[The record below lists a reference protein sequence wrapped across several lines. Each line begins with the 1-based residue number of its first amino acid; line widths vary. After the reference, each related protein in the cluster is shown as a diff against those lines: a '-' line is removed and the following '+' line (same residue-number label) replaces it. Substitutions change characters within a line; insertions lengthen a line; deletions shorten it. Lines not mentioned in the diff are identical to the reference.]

1 MPLLR
6 RARAA
11 ALCTAALAVGCL
23 AVATPAVADPAPGN
37 PSSCLQSGPDL
48 RYLVIFSP
56 GTGQETAQDTIAAD
70 CGATTIYYP
79 QIAVAVATSPDPAF
93 ADRVGMNRAYSA
105 QAEAYY
111 DSSTDGTPEVSKKSD
126 EIKANLPSVTSDP
139 AAVSTANRSS
149 QQWDMSMIKAQAANR
164 ADKGSGQVVVGVLDS
179 GIDAQQPNL
188 AQAIDP
194 AESAGC
200 VSGAPDTSES
210 AWEPTTSAHGTHV
223 AGTIAAADDGKG
235 ISGVAPGVKVA
246 SVKVVDDN
254 GYIYPEAAVC
264 GFMWAAQNGMA
275 IANNSYFIDPWVFT
289 CADTPG
295 QNVVYTAVQRAV
307 AYATAHG
314 VLSIAAA
321 GNQGVDLTNPGQ
333 DTRSPDN
340 VDSGDQQQ
348 RQLGDDCAQLPAG
361 LPGVVTVSSVGADE
375 LKAGYSS
382 YGLGA
387 IDLTAPGGDSHQ
399 RADNGAS
406 CVLSTVPD
414 GYASACGT
422 SMAAPHV
429 SGVAALLAS
438 VHPHASPRQLTQLL
452 NDQATPVAC
461 PSDYDLNGTGTQDA
475 YCTGDSSYNSFYGH
489 GLVNALAAVTDD
501 LPSGQSTSNSINA
514 LLTTPPASAATQNPP
529 VDCTATDP
537 ADATCTTPDTGS
549 QLQSQSVK
557 SSTKDTPVNAPA
569 SAPTSAPAEGGVP
582 PVVSSLIPDGV
593 W

>member
-11 ALCTAALAVGCL
+11 ALCTALLAVGCL
-23 AVATPAVADPAPGN
+23 TTATAVSADPLPDSQG
-37 PSSCLQSGPDL
+37 SCLQSGPDL
-48 RYLVIFSP
+48 RYLVVFNP
-56 GTGQETAQDTIAAD
+56 GTAQAIAENTITAE
-70 CGATTIYYP
+70 CGTTTIYYP
-79 QIAVAVATSPDPAF
+79 QIAVAVATSPDPTF
-93 ADRVGMNRAYSA
+93 ADRIGPNRAYSA
-105 QAEAYY
+105 QAQAYY
-111 DSSTDGTPEVSKKSD
+111 DSTTDGTPEVSKKSD
-126 EIKANLPSVTSDP
+126 EIKANLPSVTNNPSS
-139 AAVSTANRSS
+139 VSATNWTS
-149 QQWDMSMIKAQAANR
+149 QQWDMNMIKADQAHR
-164 ADKGSGQVVVGVLDS
+164 IDKGSSQVVVGVLDS

-188 AQAIDP
+188 TQAIDP
-194 AESAGC
+194 AASAGC
-200 VSGAPDTSES
+200 VSGVPDTTES
-210 AWEPTTSAHGTHV
+210 SWEPTTSAHGTHV

-289 CADTPG
+289 CAGTTG

-307 AYATAHG
+307 AYATSHG

-321 GNQGVDLTNPGQ
+321 GNQGVDLSNPSQ
-333 DTRSPDN
+333 DTSSPDN

-382 YGLGA
+382 YGLGS

-399 RADNGAS
+399 HSSKGSN
-406 CVLSTVPD
+406 CVLSTVPG

-438 VHPHASPRQLTQLL
+438 LHPHASPRQLTVLL
-452 NDQATPVAC
+452 NEQATPVAC

-489 GLVNALAAVTDD
+489 GLVNALAAVTDN
-501 LPSGQSTSNSINA
+501 LPSGQSTSNSATQGQI
-514 LLTTPPASAATQNPP
+514 TPPLS
-529 VDCTATDP
+529 
-537 ADATCTTPDTGS
+537 TTPDDGTTTPNPDS
-549 QLQSQSVK
+549 QLQSQSTS
-557 SSTKDTPVNAPA
+557 SSTKDTPAAPQTTTPA
-569 SAPTSAPAEGGVP
+569 TQPAEAGVP

>member
-1 MPLLR
+1 
-6 RARAA
+6 
-11 ALCTAALAVGCL
+11 
-23 AVATPAVADPAPGN
+23 
-37 PSSCLQSGPDL
+37 
-48 RYLVIFSP
+48 
-56 GTGQETAQDTIAAD
+56 
-70 CGATTIYYP
+70 
-79 QIAVAVATSPDPAF
+79 
-93 ADRVGMNRAYSA
+93 
-105 QAEAYY
+105 
-111 DSSTDGTPEVSKKSD
+111 VSKKSD
-126 EIKANLPSVTSDP
+126 EIRANLPSVTNNP
-139 AAVSTANRSS
+139 ASVPTANRTG
-149 QQWDMSMIKAQAANR
+149 QQWDMDMIKADQSR
-164 ADKGSGQVVVGVLDS
+164 QIDKGSPQVVVGVLDS

-194 AESAGC
+194 AASAGC
-200 VSGAPDTSES
+200 VTGAPDTSQS

-235 ISGVAPGVKVA
+235 IAGVAPGVKVA

-289 CADTPG
+289 CADTTG

-307 AYATAHG
+307 AYATGHG
-314 VLSIAAA
+314 VLSVAAA
-321 GNQGVDLTNPGQ
+321 GNQGVELTNPGQ
-333 DTRSPDN
+333 DTLSPDN

-387 IDLTAPGGDSHQ
+387 IDLTAPGGDSRQHPS
-399 RADNGAS
+399 DGSS
-406 CVLSTVPD
+406 CVLSTVPG

-438 VHPHASPRQLTQLL
+438 LHPHATPRQLTQLL
-452 NDQATPVAC
+452 NEQATPVAC
-461 PSDYDLNGTGTQDA
+461 PADYDLNGTGTQDA

-489 GLVNALAAVTDD
+489 GLVNAFAAVTED
-501 LPSGQSTSNSINA
+501 LPSGQSTSNSTA
-514 LLTTPPASAATQNPP
+514 PPSSTPPAASQNLQAACVASPTTTCPAAPNPNP
-529 VDCTATDP
+529 
-537 ADATCTTPDTGS
+537 
-549 QLQSQSVK
+549 QLQSQSTK
-557 SSTKDTPVNAPA
+557 QSTKDTATDSSTRTPA
-569 SAPTSAPAEGGVP
+569 TTPDEANVP

>member
-1 MPLLR
+1 
-6 RARAA
+6 
-11 ALCTAALAVGCL
+11 LCTAALAAGCL
-23 AVATPAVADPAPGN
+23 TVATPAVADPGPVNQG
-37 PSSCLQSGPDL
+37 SCLQSGPDL
-48 RYLVIFSP
+48 RYLVIFNP
-56 GTGQETAQDTIAAD
+56 GTAQAVAEDTITAD
-70 CGATTIYYP
+70 CGSTAIYYP
-79 QIAVAVATSPDPAF
+79 QIAVAVATSPDPTF
-93 ADRVGMNRAYSA
+93 ADRIGPNRAYSA
-105 QAEAYY
+105 QAQAYY
-111 DSSTDGTPEVSKKSD
+111 DSSADGTPEVSKKSD
-126 EIKANLPSVTSDP
+126 EIHASLPSVTANPSAVP
-139 AAVSTANRSS
+139 ATNRTS
-149 QQWDMSMIKAQAANR
+149 QQWDMAMIKADAAR
-164 ADKGSGQVVVGVLDS
+164 RTYKGSAQVIVGVLDS

-194 AESAGC
+194 GASAGC
-200 VSGAPDTSES
+200 VTGVPDTSES

-235 ISGVAPGVKVA
+235 TAGVAPGVKVA

-264 GFMWAAQNGMA
+264 GFMWAAQNGMS
-275 IANNSYFIDPWVFT
+275 IANNSYFVDPWVFT
-289 CADTPG
+289 CADTVG

-307 AYATAHG
+307 SYATAHG

-333 DTRSPDN
+333 DTLSPDN

-399 RADNGAS
+399 HASGGSS
-406 CVLSTVPD
+406 CVVSTVPD

-438 VHPHASPRQLTQLL
+438 LHPRATPRQLTQLL
-452 NDQATPVAC
+452 NEQATPVAC

-501 LPSGQSTSNSINA
+501 LPSGQSTTNSA
-514 LLTTPPASAATQNPP
+514 DPSPVTVPPPADQPSQQASGTTNSNPAA
-529 VDCTATDP
+529 
-537 ADATCTTPDTGS
+537 
-549 QLQSQSVK
+549 QSQSTK
-557 SSTKDTPVNAPA
+557 QQSTKDTSVSTPA
-569 SAPTSAPAEGGVP
+569 SAQPTQPAEASVP

>member
-1 MPLLR
+1 M
-6 RARAA
+6 
-11 ALCTAALAVGCL
+11 T
-23 AVATPAVADPAPGN
+23 
-37 PSSCLQSGPDL
+37 
-48 RYLVIFSP
+48 
-56 GTGQETAQDTIAAD
+56 
-70 CGATTIYYP
+70 
-79 QIAVAVATSPDPAF
+79 
-93 ADRVGMNRAYSA
+93 
-105 QAEAYY
+105 
-111 DSSTDGTPEVSKKSD
+111 
-126 EIKANLPSVTSDP
+126 
-139 AAVSTANRSS
+139 
-149 QQWDMSMIKAQAANR
+149 MIKAEPAR
-164 ADKGSGQVVVGVLDS
+164 RIDKGRAQVVVGVLDS

-188 AQAIDP
+188 SQAIDP

-200 VSGAPDTSES
+200 VTGAPDTSEN

-223 AGTIAAADDGKG
+223 AGTIAATDDGKG
-235 ISGVAPGVKVA
+235 TAGIAPGVKVA

-289 CADTPG
+289 CADTVG
-295 QNVVYTAVQRAV
+295 QHVVYTAVQRAV

-314 VLSIAAA
+314 VLSVAAA

-333 DTRSPDN
+333 DTLSPDN

-348 RQLGDDCAQLPAG
+348 RQLSDDCAQLPAG

-399 RADNGAS
+399 HATDGSS
-406 CVLSTVPD
+406 CVLSTVPA

-438 VHPHASPRQLTQLL
+438 LHPNASPRQLTQLL
-452 NDQATPVAC
+452 NSQATPVAC

-501 LPSGQSTSNSINA
+501 LPSGQSTSNSVTQESA
-514 LLTTPPASAATQNPP
+514 TPPASSDPP
-529 VDCTATDP
+529 NQPTDCTTTNSATALNPVTLCPNTSNTDP
-537 ADATCTTPDTGS
+537 
-549 QLQSQSVK
+549 QLQGQSTR
-557 SSTKDTPVNAPA
+557 SATKDTPVN
-569 SAPTSAPAEGGVP
+569 SPTSAQATQPAEANVP

>member
-11 ALCTAALAVGCL
+11 ALCTALLAVGCL
-23 AVATPAVADPAPGN
+23 TTATAVSADPLPDSQG
-37 PSSCLQSGPDL
+37 SCLQSGPDL
-48 RYLVIFSP
+48 RYLVVFNP
-56 GTGQETAQDTIAAD
+56 GTAQAIAENTITAE
-70 CGATTIYYP
+70 CGTTTIYYP
-79 QIAVAVATSPDPAF
+79 QIAVAVATSPDPTF
-93 ADRVGMNRAYSA
+93 ADRIGPNRAYSA
-105 QAEAYY
+105 QAQAYY
-111 DSSTDGTPEVSKKSD
+111 DSTADGTPEVSKKSD
-126 EIKANLPSVTSDP
+126 EIKANLPSVTNNPSS
-139 AAVSTANRSS
+139 VSATNRTS
-149 QQWDMSMIKAQAANR
+149 QQWDMNMIKADQAHR
-164 ADKGSGQVVVGVLDS
+164 IDKGSSQVVVGVLDS

-188 AQAIDP
+188 TQAIDP
-194 AESAGC
+194 AASAGC
-200 VSGAPDTSES
+200 VSGVPDTTES
-210 AWEPTTSAHGTHV
+210 SWEPTTSAHGTHV

-289 CADTPG
+289 CAGTTG

-307 AYATAHG
+307 AYATSHG

-321 GNQGVDLTNPGQ
+321 GNQGVDLSNPSQ
-333 DTRSPDN
+333 DTSSPDN

-382 YGLGA
+382 YGLGS

-399 RADNGAS
+399 HSSKGSN
-406 CVLSTVPD
+406 CVLSTVPG

-438 VHPHASPRQLTQLL
+438 LHPHASPRQLTVLL
-452 NDQATPVAC
+452 NEQATPVAC

-489 GLVNALAAVTDD
+489 GLVNALAAVTDN
-501 LPSGQSTSNSINA
+501 LPSGQSTSNSATQGQI
-514 LLTTPPASAATQNPP
+514 TPPLS
-529 VDCTATDP
+529 
-537 ADATCTTPDTGS
+537 TTPDDGTTTPNPDS
-549 QLQSQSVK
+549 QLQSQSTS
-557 SSTKDTPVNAPA
+557 SSTKDTPAAPQTTTPA
-569 SAPTSAPAEGGVP
+569 TQPAEAGVP

>member
-11 ALCTAALAVGCL
+11 ALCTALLAVGCL
-23 AVATPAVADPAPGN
+23 ATATAASADPLPDSQG
-37 PSSCLQSGPDL
+37 SCLQSGPDL
-48 RYLVIFSP
+48 RYLVVFNP
-56 GTGQETAQDTIAAD
+56 GTSQLVAENTITAE
-70 CGATTIYYP
+70 CGTTTIYYP
-79 QIAVAVATSPDPAF
+79 QIAVAVAMSPDPTF
-93 ADRVGMNRAYSA
+93 ADRIGPNRAYSA
-105 QAEAYY
+105 QAQAYY
-111 DSSTDGTPEVSKKSD
+111 DSISDDSPEVSKKSD
-126 EIKANLPSVTSDP
+126 EIKANLPSVTNNPSS
-139 AAVSTANRSS
+139 VSTTNRTS
-149 QQWDMSMIKAQAANR
+149 QQWDMDMIKADQAHR
-164 ADKGSGQVVVGVLDS
+164 IDKGSSQVVVGVLDS
-179 GIDAQQPNL
+179 GIDARQPNL
-188 AQAIDP
+188 SQAIDP
-194 AESAGC
+194 AASAGC
-200 VSGAPDTSES
+200 VSGAPDTTES

-223 AGTIAAADDGKG
+223 AGTIAAADDGRG
-235 ISGVAPGVKVA
+235 ISGIAPGVKVA

-264 GFMWAAQNGMA
+264 GFMWAARNGMA

-289 CADTPG
+289 CADTTG
-295 QNVVYTAVQRAV
+295 QNVVYTAVRRAV

-321 GNQGVDLTNPGQ
+321 GNQGVDLSNPGQ
-333 DTRSPDN
+333 DTSSPDN

-348 RQLGDDCAQLPAG
+348 RRLGDDCAQLPAG

-382 YGLGA
+382 YGLGS

-399 RADNGAS
+399 HSSSGAS

-438 VHPHASPRQLTQLL
+438 LHPHASPRQLTVLL
-452 NDQATPVAC
+452 NEQATPVAC

-501 LPSGQSTSNSINA
+501 LPSGQSTANSA
-514 LLTTPPASAATQNPP
+514 TQGQLTPPVSIAPEDTSSTPNSA
-529 VDCTATDP
+529 
-537 ADATCTTPDTGS
+537 S
-549 QLQSQSVK
+549 QLQSQSAK
-557 SSTKDTPVNAPA
+557 PSTKDTQDTAPA
-569 SAPTSAPAEGGVP
+569 TSTTQPAEAGVP

>member
-1 MPLLR
+1 VPLLR

-11 ALCTAALAVGCL
+11 ALCTAVLAVGCL
-23 AVATPAVADPAPGN
+23 ATATAASADPLPDSQG
-37 PSSCLQSGPDL
+37 SCLQSGPDL
-48 RYLVIFSP
+48 RYLVVFNP
-56 GTGQETAQDTIAAD
+56 GTSQAVAEDTITAE
-70 CGATTIYYP
+70 CGTTTIYYP
-79 QIAVAVATSPDPAF
+79 QIAVAVATSPDPTF
-93 ADRVGMNRAYSA
+93 ADRIGPNRAYSA
-105 QAEAYY
+105 QAQAYY
-111 DSSTDGTPEVSKKSD
+111 DATADNSPEVSKKSD
-126 EIKANLPSVTSDP
+126 EIRTNLPSVTNNPGSVP
-139 AAVSTANRSS
+139 TANRTS
-149 QQWDMSMIKAQAANR
+149 QQWDMDMIKADQAHRIA
-164 ADKGSGQVVVGVLDS
+164 KGSSQVVVGVLDS

-194 AESAGC
+194 AASAGC

-289 CADTPG
+289 CADTTG

-307 AYATAHG
+307 AYATSHG

-333 DTRSPDN
+333 DSSSPDN

-382 YGLGA
+382 YGLGS

-399 RADNGAS
+399 HSSKGSN
-406 CVLSTVPD
+406 CVLSTVPG

-438 VHPHASPRQLTQLL
+438 LHPHASPRQLTALL
-452 NDQATPVAC
+452 NEQATPVAC

-501 LPSGQSTSNSINA
+501 LPSGQSTSNSA
-514 LLTTPPASAATQNPP
+514 TQGQLTPPAGTTPEDNP
-529 VDCTATDP
+529 A
-537 ADATCTTPDTGS
+537 TPDTDS
-549 QLQSQSVK
+549 PAQSQSATP
-557 SSTKDTPVNAPA
+557 STKDTPPA
-569 SAPTSAPAEGGVP
+569 APTATPATQPAEAGVP

>member
-1 MPLLR
+1 
-6 RARAA
+6 
-11 ALCTAALAVGCL
+11 LCTALLAVGCL
-23 AVATPAVADPAPGN
+23 TTATAVSAEPLAPAQGG
-37 PSSCLQSGPDL
+37 CLQNGPDL
-48 RYLVIFSP
+48 RYLVVFNS
-56 GTGQETAQDTIAAD
+56 GTAQASAENTIAAD

-79 QIAVAVATSPDPAF
+79 QIAVAVATSPDPTF
-93 ADRVGMNRAYSA
+93 ADRIGPNRAYSA
-105 QAEAYY
+105 QAQAYY
-111 DSSTDGTPEVSKKSD
+111 DASTDGTPEVSKKSD

-139 AAVSTANRSS
+139 AAVSTTNRTS
-149 QQWDMSMIKAQAANR
+149 QQWDMNMIKADQAHGI
-164 ADKGSGQVVVGVLDS
+164 DKGSSQVVVGVLDS
-179 GIDAQQPNL
+179 GIDATQPNL

-194 AESAGC
+194 GESAGC
-200 VSGAPDTSES
+200 VSGAPDTTES
-210 AWEPTTSAHGTHV
+210 AWQPTTSAHGTHV

-275 IANNSYFIDPWVFT
+275 IANNSYFVDPWVFT
-289 CADTPG
+289 CADTTG

-307 AYATAHG
+307 AYATEHG

-333 DTRSPDN
+333 DTLSPDN

-348 RQLGDDCAQLPAG
+348 RRLGDDCAQLPGG

-399 RADNGAS
+399 HSSNGS
-406 CVLSTVPD
+406 NCVLSTVPG

-438 VHPHASPRQLTQLL
+438 LHPHASPRQLTVLL
-452 NDQATPVAC
+452 NEQATPVAC

-489 GLVNALAAVTDD
+489 GLVNAFAAVTDD
-501 LPSGQSTSNSINA
+501 LPSGQSTSNSATQGQITPP
-514 LLTTPPASAATQNPP
+514 TTPNTENAATSSS
-529 VDCTATDP
+529 DP
-537 ADATCTTPDTGS
+537 
-549 QLQSQSVK
+549 QLQSQSSK
-557 SSTKDTPVNAPA
+557 PSTKDTP
-569 SAPTSAPAEGGVP
+569 STGPTTTPTAQPSEAGVP

>member
-11 ALCTAALAVGCL
+11 ALCTALLAVGCL
-23 AVATPAVADPAPGN
+23 TTATAVSADPLPDSQG
-37 PSSCLQSGPDL
+37 SCLQSGPDL
-48 RYLVIFSP
+48 RYLVVFTP
-56 GTGQETAQDTIAAD
+56 GTSQAIAEDTITAE
-70 CGATTIYYP
+70 CGTTTIYYP
-79 QIAVAVATSPDPAF
+79 QIAVAVATSPDPTF
-93 ADRVGMNRAYSA
+93 TDRIGPNRAYSA
-105 QAEAYY
+105 QAQAYF
-111 DSSTDGTPEVSKKSD
+111 DATADNSPEVSKKSD
-126 EIKANLPSVTSDP
+126 EITASLPSVTTNPES
-139 AAVSTANRSS
+139 VSTTDRTT
-149 QQWDMSMIKAQAANR
+149 QQWDMNMIKADQARRIA
-164 ADKGSGQVVVGVLDS
+164 KGSAQVVVGVLDS

-200 VSGAPDTSES
+200 VSGAPDTTES

-223 AGTIAAADDGKG
+223 AGTIAATDDGRG
-235 ISGVAPGVKVA
+235 TAGVAPGVKVA

-289 CADTPG
+289 CADTTG

-307 AYATAHG
+307 AYATSHG

-321 GNQGVDLTNPGQ
+321 GNQGVDLSNPGE
-333 DTRSPDN
+333 DSSSPDN

-382 YGLGA
+382 YGLGS

-399 RADNGAS
+399 HSSKGSN

-438 VHPHASPRQLTQLL
+438 LHPHASPRQLTVLL
-452 NDQATPVAC
+452 NEQATPVAC

-501 LPSGQSTSNSINA
+501 LPSGQSTSNSA
-514 LLTTPPASAATQNPP
+514 TQGQLTPPAS
-529 VDCTATDP
+529 
-537 ADATCTTPDTGS
+537 TTPRDNSTTTQDPDS
-549 QLQSQSVK
+549 QLQSQSTK
-557 SSTKDTPVNAPA
+557 QSTKDTPVTT
-569 SAPTSAPAEGGVP
+569 PTTQTRQPAEASVP

>member
-11 ALCTAALAVGCL
+11 ALCTAALAAGCL
-23 AVATPAVADPAPGN
+23 AVATPAIADPAPGN
-37 PSSCLQSGPDL
+37 QGSCLQSGPDL
-48 RYLVIFSP
+48 RYLVIFNP
-56 GTGQETAQDTIAAD
+56 GTSQAVAEDTITAD
-70 CGATTIYYP
+70 CGSTAIYYP
-79 QIAVAVATSPDPAF
+79 QIAVAVATSPDPTF
-93 ADRVGMNRAYSA
+93 ADRIGPNRAYSA
-105 QAEAYY
+105 QSQAYY
-111 DSSTDGTPEVSKKSD
+111 DATADGTPEVSKKSD
-126 EIKANLPSVTSDP
+126 EIRANLPSVTANPTS
-139 AAVSTANRSS
+139 VSSTDRTG
-149 QQWDMSMIKAQAANR
+149 QQWDMDMIKADAAR
-164 ADKGSGQVVVGVLDS
+164 QVYKGSGQVIVGVLDS

-188 AQAIDP
+188 AQALDP
-194 AESAGC
+194 AASAGC
-200 VSGAPDTSES
+200 VSGVPDTSET

-235 ISGVAPGVKVA
+235 TAGVAPGVKVA

-264 GFMWAAQNGMA
+264 GFMWAAQNGMS

-289 CADTPG
+289 CADTVG

-307 AYATAHG
+307 SYATAHG

-361 LPGVVTVSSVGADE
+361 LPGVVTVSSVGAEE

-399 RADNGAS
+399 HAAGSSS

-438 VHPHASPRQLTQLL
+438 MHPRATPRQLTQLL
-452 NDQATPVAC
+452 NEQATPVAC

-501 LPSGQSTSNSINA
+501 LPSGQSTTNSA
-514 LLTTPPASAATQNPP
+514 DQSPVPPPASTQTQNSRS
-529 VDCTATDP
+529 AG
-537 ADATCTTPDTGS
+537 TPDQNS
-549 QLQSQSVK
+549 ALQSQSTK
-557 SSTKDTPVNAPA
+557 QSTKDTPVNAPA
-569 SAPTSAPAEGGVP
+569 STPTTQPAEASVP